1 VQNVFYKTPKASDA
15 VSKIIRQSICRLLLI
30 ETTGNDTD
38 LGTDHFQ
45 VLLFLARPA
54 FHISASHPFTLKEL
68 HQTHF
73 FLVKS

>member
-1 VQNVFYKTPKASDA
+1 
-15 VSKIIRQSICRLLLI
+15 LLLI